1 MANIIAAHVLKE
13 SAPSLLNRGEDGT
26 AKECIVGGIRRAR
39 TSGQCIKKILRDFDK
54 QPEIRSAHLEDIVY
68 KVLKKECGDFEDD
81 KFNYLGE
88 FICKELLGIKTWK
101 KHSENKQTESSDG
114 GNVIVTNAEELH
126 ALIYTPI
133 QVYKDYLSKI
143 NNQTTTENAAEEN
156 RVAANSNTPTTV
168 SDATETN
175 TKTAS
180 KGSKKK
186 ADKKISIEAE
196 MKKRAEEELNNIRV
210 TIAQAADGK
219 FAASGV
225 TGTIDGAISVA
236 DSISID
242 ELRKTTDFWTATYTG
257 RFENLAAEDPF
268 YGLLTDFD
276 TEQKSR
282 FGSETMGESELHSN
296 VQYRYM
302 SANLDSFKE
311 ELMKRLPWSHDE
323 MVSTVSDCI
332 SNRVAGLAIADPTG
346 EQHRHASC
354 VQPAIL
360 LVEIIKN
367 GNQSMIDW
375 NKVIRQTVTKSIDEL
390 GIEHMADYAK
400 DDSFVLCD
408 EIRRYVL
415 LRGDRNQYEE
425 LFKNNGVTVVKNILE
440 MKNIIEKEV
449 ANLM

>member
-1 MANIIAAHVLKE
+1 MKTE
-13 SAPSLLNRGEDGT
+13 QQRSALSE
-26 AKECIVGGIRRAR
+26 
-39 TSGQCIKKILRDFDK
+39 CIKKILRDYNK

-143 NNQTTTENAAEEN
+143 DNQTMPENVAEEN
-156 RVAANSNTPTTV
+156 KVAANNNTPTTV
-168 SDATETN
+168 SNATETN

-186 ADKKISIEAE
+186 SDKKTSIEAE

-257 RFENLAAEDPF
+257 RFENQAAEDPF

-296 VQYRYM
+296 VLYRYM

-332 SNRVAGLAIADPTG
+332 SNT
-346 EQHRHASC
+346 C
-354 VQPAIL
+354 
-360 LVEIIKN
+360 
-367 GNQSMIDW
+367 
-375 NKVIRQTVTKSIDEL
+375 
-390 GIEHMADYAK
+390 
-400 DDSFVLCD
+400 
-408 EIRRYVL
+408 
-415 LRGDRNQYEE
+415 
-425 LFKNNGVTVVKNILE
+425 
-440 MKNIIEKEV
+440 
-449 ANLM
+449 